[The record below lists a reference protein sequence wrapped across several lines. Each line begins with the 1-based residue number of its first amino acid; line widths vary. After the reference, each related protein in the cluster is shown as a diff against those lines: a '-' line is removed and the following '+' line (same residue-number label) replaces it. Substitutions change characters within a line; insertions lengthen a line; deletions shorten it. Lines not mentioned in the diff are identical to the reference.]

1 LMQRKCLPI
10 ECTKKTQMIK
20 KETKKIA
27 DDRYFAYTGIHKLGV
42 AAVVC
47 ISKSER
53 NDDGKSRNDSK
64 SKYK

>member
-1 LMQRKCLPI
+1 
-10 ECTKKTQMIK
+10 MIK